1 MFTPGGQLDLLSFRG
16 VRGGGGKGGSQ
27 QANPSPTI
35 YTDPVDGTTYTDY
48 HSPFYH
54 GASASDQLNAHI
66 ADRKAKEQAASDAA
80 TAKSQQDAATAETT
94 FQGSRQKAYDD
105 ALAAVQRKF
114 QLQGVDPSSYM
125 TSDIVPTLQRQFNS
139 IQDLSP
145 NPAAAFPDTLA
156 DSIIGNITSGKRTQ
170 ANTALNQVF
179 TPQYAENLIPDSTT
193 NNFLDQI
200 LGEQFDP
207 LSSQLVNAQKRGT
220 LSDTGYKAA
229 LDTLNQKKSAA
240 RSTVQNLGN
249 TILSTDRG
257 DINSIVGN
265 ARSAAS
271 GLGLSDTF
279 DPNTFTTQAQQKAAS
294 DIGNFGGALRSAVG
308 DTKFASLQD
317 LLNAGGSVQGAG
329 NPTATNP
336 NAAPGTLG
344 GTILEDP
351 LAQQK
356 RGLGN
361 AGAF

>member
-1 MFTPGGQLDLLSFRG
+1 
-16 VRGGGGKGGSQ
+16 
-27 QANPSPTI
+27 
-35 YTDPVDGTTYTDY
+35 
-48 HSPFYH
+48 
-54 GASASDQLNAHI
+54 
-66 ADRKAKEQAASDAA
+66 
-80 TAKSQQDAATAETT
+80 
-94 FQGSRQKAYDD
+94 
-105 ALAAVQRKF
+105 
-114 QLQGVDPSSYM
+114 
-125 TSDIVPTLQRQFNS
+125 
-139 IQDLSP
+139 
-145 NPAAAFPDTLA
+145 
-156 DSIIGNITSGKRTQ
+156 
-170 ANTALNQVF
+170 VF

-220 LSDTGYKAA
+220 LSDIGYKAA

-249 TILSTDRG
+249 T
-257 DINSIVGN
+257 IVGN

-361 AGAF
+361 QGAF